1 MNAFIEKLAIA
12 SFEVHAN
19 RARIKVT
26 PWGGQDDNTRDEYRA
41 AARATIQA
49 MMEPSKEMWGGLARD
64 IVMWTRF
71 TGIPTGE
78 GLHKH
83 LRSIRPD
90 PIPEWLTKEIPDTNQ
105 TPPKGTVAACIYK
118 AMLEA
123 ALQ

>member
-1 MNAFIEKLAIA
+1 MEKRESKMADLLTDGIAKEWSTYNARPYALAAMVTLEKA
-12 SFEVHAN
+12 
-19 RARIKVT
+19 
-26 PWGGQDDNTRDEYRA
+26 GY
-41 AARATIQA
+41 TIVPK
-49 MMEPSKEMWGGLARD
+49 EPTEAMWGNLARD